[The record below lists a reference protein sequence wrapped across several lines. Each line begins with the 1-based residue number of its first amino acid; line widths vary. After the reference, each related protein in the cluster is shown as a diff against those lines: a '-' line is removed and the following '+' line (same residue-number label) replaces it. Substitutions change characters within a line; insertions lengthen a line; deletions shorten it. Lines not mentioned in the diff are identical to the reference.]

1 MKKPIKFVRINDI
14 DVQFNKNWSIC
25 DVPGHPDLA
34 NQLRGRQLI
43 TLDHNDN
50 GELVR
55 CFTNVIEEL
64 YEQEDNNQ

>member
-14 DVQFNKNWSIC
+14 DVQYNKNWSIC
-25 DVPGHPDLA
+25 DVPGHPDLT

-43 TLDHNDN
+43 TLTPNED
-50 GELVR
+50 GKLIR
-55 CFTNVIEEL
+55 TFTNVVEEI